1 MNAAMDS
8 EAARDRSQ
16 TAVPVDSV
24 SVHYARFPLKTPYE
38 VSSGALEAFDP
49 IIVEVRGADGESGW
63 GEVLIVPGYTSET
76 LEGTWALC
84 CEFAARIVGRDA
96 RSAGARV
103 GSALSAGTG
112 AVSATLAALEMLVRD
127 PILAAGRELRV
138 PLLAPCQA
146 HSAAAIREEVDA
158 LLAQGYR
165 TLKVKVGYE
174 WQQDLDRVGRVQQA
188 VNGRAT
194 LRLDANRGYDEAAGR
209 AFASRLDPLGIE
221 LFEQPCGADDWAA
234 NAAVASVSS
243 VPVML
248 DESIY
253 GLTDIERASTIP
265 GVGYV
270 KLKLK
275 KIGGL
280 TMLED
285 ALERIRVLGMTPV
298 LGDGV
303 SMDIGCWMEA
313 CVAARSITNAGE
325 MNGFLKARE
334 QLFSRPLG
342 FEDGAIV
349 LPAGYWPEVD
359 RRVLAAHVEKS
370 ERFGA
375 RAVVPG

>member
-1 MNAAMDS
+1 MSWRKIKVFFLDHWPKVAIVVSIVLMIWWPLAVLSKIDS
-8 EAARDRSQ
+8 YQRS
-16 TAVPVDSV
+16 
-24 SVHYARFPLKTPYE
+24 Y
-38 VSSGALEAFDP
+38 
-49 IIVEVRGADGESGW
+49 
-63 GEVLIVPGYTSET
+63 LIAWTSMMP
-76 LEGTWALC
+76 A
-84 CEFAARIVGRDA
+84 
-96 RSAGARV
+96 
-103 GSALSAGTG
+103 
-112 AVSATLAALEMLVRD
+112 
-127 PILAAGRELRV
+127 
-138 PLLAPCQA
+138 
-146 HSAAAIREEVDA
+146 SAAINAVIFVVLYSWVLQGGFAKMRKSSIKGEDVRIHWKDVIGMEGAKMEAREMVE
-158 LLAQGYR
+158 LI
-165 TLKVKVGYE
+165 K
-174 WQQDLDRVGRVQQA
+174 DRA
-188 VNGRAT
+188 
-194 LRLDANRGYDEAAGR
+194 
-209 AFASRLDPLGIE
+209 
-221 LFEQPCGADDWAA
+221 
-234 NAAVASVSS
+234 
-243 VPVML
+243 
-248 DESIY
+248 
-253 GLTDIERASTIP
+253 
-265 GVGYV
+265 
-270 KLKLK
+270 KLK